1 MAAKVGKLLRA
12 VFFYVYKYVYVL
24 KFRGLLN
31 KQKKMILKQN
41 KELVWNN
48 NNSFK
53 KQLVLTG
60 LCEKNQG

>member
-12 VFFYVYKYVYVL
+12 VCFYVYKYVYVL

-31 KQKKMILKQN
+31 KQKKMILKQK
-41 KELVWNN
+41 KELAWNN
-48 NNSFK
+48 TNSLK

-60 LCEKNQG
+60 LCEINQG